1 MFIKENNVQ
10 LSIDENIYKNVY
22 TCFPFHF
29 LHIYIDILFIFPTT
43 GGKDLLFFL
52 KG

>member
-1 MFIKENNVQ
+1 MFIRENNVQ
-10 LSIDENIYKNVY
+10 LSIDGNIYKNVY

-29 LHIYIDILFIFPTT
+29 LHIYIVIFIFPTT
-43 GGKDLLFFL
+43 GEKDLLFFF